1 MKYRLTMF
9 ALAAVGV
16 AVASAVPVWPFNNR
30 AFPSN
35 PALRQDQSLP
45 GHHSYPG
52 YRIHSDPT
60 MDAMERGQFGSSYD
74 AEYGSTDANTAFDQI
89 QSTLPSNLHDDF
101 TVTVD

>member
-1 MKYRLTMF
+1 
-9 ALAAVGV
+9 
-16 AVASAVPVWPFNNR
+16 
-30 AFPSN
+30 
-35 PALRQDQSLP
+35 
-45 GHHSYPG
+45 
-52 YRIHSDPT
+52 